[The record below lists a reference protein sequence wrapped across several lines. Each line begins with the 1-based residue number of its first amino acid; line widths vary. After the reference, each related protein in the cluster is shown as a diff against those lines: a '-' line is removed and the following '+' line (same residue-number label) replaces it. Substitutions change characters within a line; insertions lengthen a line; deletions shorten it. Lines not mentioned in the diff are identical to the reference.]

1 MLPVETD
8 CDDDDDDDGDD
19 DVVYDGDVDDGN
31 YDDEVNN
38 DDDEVDDDDVD
49 CDDDYD
55 GDGDGDDNNFVHF
68 DSVEIF
74 WGRLHQTSYLSIFST
89 SVLLGSIFLHMK
101 VRKLW
106 QNLSKISQNFST

>member
-49 CDDDYD
+49 CDEDDD

-74 WGRLHQTSYLSIFST
+74 WGVLHQTSYLSF
-89 SVLLGSIFLHMK
+89 FLHT
-101 VRKLW
+101 RTFGL
-106 QNLSKISQNFST
+106 NFSPHRFRTKTA

>member
-8 CDDDDDDDGDD
+8 CDDDDDDDGDG

-49 CDDDYD
+49 CDDDD
-55 GDGDGDDNNFVHF
+55 DGDGDDNNFVHF

-74 WGRLHQTSYLSIFST
+74 WGRLHQTSYLSF
-89 SVLLGSIFLHMK
+89 FLHK
-101 VRKLW
+101 CTFGL
-106 QNLSKISQNFST
+106 NFSPHESA

>member
-8 CDDDDDDDGDD
+8 CDDDDDDDGDG

-38 DDDEVDDDDVD
+38 DDDCDDDD
-49 CDDDYD
+49 D

-74 WGRLHQTSYLSIFST
+74 WGRLHQTSYLSF
-89 SVLLGSIFLHMK
+89 FLHK
-101 VRKLW
+101 CTFGL
-106 QNLSKISQNFST
+106 NFSPHESALIVAK